1 MASNRDIKQMDR
13 GRLLQKLFI
22 QQQSRV
28 RQVDKE
34 QIYEQPK

>member
-1 MASNRDIKQMDR
+1 MASNREIKQMDR
-13 GRLLQKLFI
+13 GRLLQRPFI